1 MITAG
6 EVLKSKRESLGKS
19 LDVVSKETKIQRRFL
34 QYVENND
41 FSKFDSEI
49 FLTGFIKIYSQY
61 LDLDTNK
68 LLALYRRSRPA
79 YHPAI
84 SKSKRKEFKFKK
96 FTITPKSLVTILSVL
111 FLVLIMG
118 YIGYQIYKF
127 QSPPHLT
134 IDSPINDQEVNTA
147 DITIKGKTDPNSILE
162 INGSV
167 VSINDDGSFEKAIE
181 LQEGINVIT
190 IKSRK
195 NANNVLETVETRK
208 ITYTPD
214 TTEQTPVE
222 TEKTFTL
229 TLEIKDSS
237 SWVKLNIDNE
247 NKLEQV
253 VQPSKTEY
261 TVKDNFYIITG
272 KVNNTIISVNGDTIP
287 WKTNSTTGVAQITCK
302 IQNQALSCE

>member
-34 QYVENND
+34 QYIENND

-79 YHPAI
+79 YHQAI

-134 IDSPINDQEVNTA
+134 IDSPINDQEINTA